1 MKNKGK
7 VLRSKK
13 LKIESASGRTMEQ
26 KGFDDMAAINLGDES
41 NVYKAQAAD
50 DSSYGSDISRSFYD
64 TVQKEDKEK
73 RKKLLIFGIVMV
85 FCIAIIIS
93 IGMVVKHYNEQI
105 DGKIRVNYSTSD
117 FEGSNYEEV
126 ISQLEKQGFT
136 NIRTNPEEDLIT
148 GWITKNGEVEEVEI
162 DGNSNFSSS
171 SRFLP
176 DVEIIITYHTFSND

>member
-93 IGMVVKHYNEQI
+93 IGMVVKHFQ
-105 DGKIRVNYSTSD
+105 
-117 FEGSNYEEV
+117 F
-126 ISQLEKQGFT
+126 
-136 NIRTNPEEDLIT
+136 
-148 GWITKNGEVEEVEI
+148 
-162 DGNSNFSSS
+162 
-171 SRFLP
+171 
-176 DVEIIITYHTFSND
+176 